1 MPLILWALGLTLLAV
16 LGAQAHAAV
25 DAKSTSAKLSDE
37 SFALLNSVGENHGS
51 PSPLLG
57 PVGVFAGDAQK
68 LSTALAAS
76 DRVGAA
82 AALAS
87 LKADAGAVD
96 KAAGSGGLNNT
107 KWSAIKRDLDALA
120 AIVPTAPAGGA
131 DAHAASPGAGS
142 AAPVPAES
150 AAVGNP
156 SDLAVKVDSARMVG
170 NDVLRVQGY
179 VKGRAIRSAGIYS
192 GEDRLAALDLK
203 PPAGSQMVRFQ
214 LDIRNP
220 IGGAVIRIYDRSGR
234 SAEAPINGEAEIARP
249 TVEPE
254 TSNADS
260 GVSAPSLNSTD
271 EMASTGGDLS
281 SESNPAAPDVSE
293 DNTKEIP
300 AAAPPP
306 SAPKRRMQSHLRSS
320 GPNDISIRIDALNRV
335 DPGLRECQIRGQ
347 IAGSNLQ
354 RAGIYVD
361 RRLSQKIP
369 LNAGSGFHISNFAQ
383 SFDAVGSEVTI
394 RVYRSRHDYTESSI
408 DLALA
413 GSGTA
418 MAAAPPGAVPLGAG
432 PMAINPMTANS
443 FGTETETDPN
453 QLAVQITS
461 VQPAASTLYVVS
473 GIISGRNIA
482 SAGIY
487 QNGGLVQAIN
497 VGAGSGISGGLS
509 GGLSGLISG
518 IIPGVS
524 RQIPFTGRF
533 NPMQGMATVRVYDR
547 SGTMTEQPVIAGGT
561 PYAPNPYGYGAV
573 NPYGRNPYTGTYTGT
588 GIGVAPGIGVSPS
601 RGMPAGPGVA
611 PW

>member
-1 MPLILWALGLTLLAV
+1 VPLFLWALGLTLLAV
-16 LGAQAHAAV
+16 LGAQAHAATDV
-25 DAKSTSAKLSDE
+25 KSASAQLSDE
-37 SFALLNSVGENHGS
+37 AFALLTAVSKNHDS
-51 PSPLLG
+51 PSPALG
-57 PVGVFAGDAQK
+57 PVGVFAADAQK
-68 LSTALAAS
+68 LSAALAAG

-82 AALAS
+82 GALAS
-87 LKADAGAVD
+87 LKADAVAVD
-96 KAAGSGGLNNT
+96 KAAGSGGLDST
-107 KWSAIKRDLDALA
+107 KWSAIKRDLYSLA
-120 AIVPTAPAGGA
+120 AKVPAAPAGGA
-131 DAHAASPGAGS
+131 DAHAAPPEAGS
-142 AAPVPAES
+142 AAPAPAEP
-150 AAVGNP
+150 APIGNS

-192 GEDRLAALDLK
+192 GEDRLASLNLK

-220 IGGAVIRIYDRSGR
+220 IAGAVIRIYDRGGR
-234 SAEAPINGEAEIARP
+234 SAEAPITGEAEIARP
-249 TVEPE
+249 ATEPE

-260 GVSAPSLNSTD
+260 GASAPAMNPTE

-281 SESNPAAPDVSE
+281 SESNPAEPDVSE
-293 DNTKEIP
+293 GNTEEIP
-300 AAAPPP
+300 AAVPPP
-306 SAPKRRMQSHLRSS
+306 SAPKRRMQSHLRSI

-335 DPGLRECQIRGQ
+335 DPGLRQYQISGQ

-361 RRLSQKIP
+361 RRLSQQIP
-369 LNAGSGFHISNFAQ
+369 LNAGSGFHISTFAQ
-383 SFDAVGSEVTI
+383 NFDAVGSEVTI

-408 DLALA
+408 DLATA

-418 MAAAPPGAVPLGAG
+418 MTAAPLGAVPLGAG
-432 PMAINPMTANS
+432 PMVINPLTANTY
-443 FGTETETDPN
+443 GAEADPN

-461 VQPAASTLYVVS
+461 VQPAASTLYVVN

-487 QNGGLVQAIN
+487 QNGGLIQSLN
-497 VGAGSGISGGLS
+497 VGGSGITGGLS

-518 IIPGVS
+518 IIPGAS

-547 SGTMTEQPVIAGGT
+547 SGTMTEQPVIAAGI

-573 NPYGRNPYTGTYTGT
+573 NPYGRNPYTGTYTGA
-588 GIGVAPGIGVSPS
+588 GIGVAPGIGASPS
-601 RGMPAGPGVA
+601 RGMPAGPGVT

>member
-1 MPLILWALGLTLLAV
+1 M
-16 LGAQAHAAV
+16 LGAQAHAATDV
-25 DAKSTSAKLSDE
+25 KSASARLSDE
-37 SFALLNSVGENHGS
+37 AFALLTAVSKNPGS
-51 PSPLLG
+51 PSPALG
-57 PVGVFAGDAQK
+57 PVGVFAADTQK
-68 LSTALAAS
+68 LSAALAAG
-76 DRVGAA
+76 DRGGAA
-82 AALAS
+82 GALAS
-87 LKADAGAVD
+87 LKADAVAVD
-96 KAAGSGGLNNT
+96 KAAGSGALDSS
-107 KWSAIKRDLDALA
+107 KWSAIKRDLASLA
-120 AIVPTAPAGGA
+120 AQVPAAPAGGA
-131 DAHAASPGAGS
+131 DANAASPEAGP
-142 AAPVPAES
+142 AAPAPLAPAPAVS
-150 AAVGNP
+150 APIGNP
-156 SDLAVKVDSARMVG
+156 SDLAVEVDSARMVG

-192 GEDRLAALDLK
+192 GEDRLASLNLK

-220 IGGAVIRIYDRSGR
+220 VAGAVIRIYDRGGR
-234 SAEAPINGEAEIARP
+234 SAEAPITGAAEIARP
-249 TVEPE
+249 PTEPE

-260 GVSAPSLNSTD
+260 GASAPAMNPTE

-293 DNTKEIP
+293 GNTEEIP
-300 AAAPPP
+300 AAVPPP
-306 SAPKRRMQSHLRSS
+306 SAPKRRMQSHLRSI
-320 GPNDISIRIDALNRV
+320 GPNDISIRIDALSRV
-335 DPGLRECQIRGQ
+335 DPGLREYQIRGQ

-361 RRLSQKIP
+361 RRLSQQIP
-369 LNAGSGFHISNFAQ
+369 LNAGSGFHISTFAQ
-383 SFDAVGSEVTI
+383 NFDAVGSEVTI

-408 DLALA
+408 NLATA

-418 MAAAPPGAVPLGAG
+418 MAAAPLGAVPLGAS
-432 PMAINPMTANS
+432 PMVINPLTANTY
-443 FGTETETDPN
+443 GAEADPN

-487 QNGGLVQAIN
+487 QNGGLIQAIN
-497 VGAGSGISGGLS
+497 VGASSGITSGLS

-518 IIPGVS
+518 IIPGAS
-524 RQIPFTGRF
+524 RQIPFTARF

-547 SGTMTEQPVIAGGT
+547 GGTMTEQPVIAAGI

-573 NPYGRNPYTGTYTGT
+573 NPYGRNPYTGTAS
-588 GIGVAPGIGVSPS
+588 GIGLAPGIGVSPS
-601 RGMPAGPGVA
+601 RGMPTGPGVT